1 MNVSGGNG
9 SNSALEISIKE
20 GFTGS
25 NATTYSPS
33 LSPVYLE
40 TVIVPS
46 SPVTTA
52 GITPAITPTYSPSLP
67 PQTALPTKNPTLPP
81 QSALPTDRPTRVP
94 VETIVETEASASTPI
109 TPEPTPEVCILIL
122 VCAFYEFSN

>member
-40 TVIVPS
+40 TVIVTTAPL
-46 SPVTTA
+46 TTA
-52 GITPAITPTYSPSLP
+52 GMTPAINSNLFDIITTGFTNEESYIASSECFTY
-67 PQTALPTKNPTLPP
+67 
-81 QSALPTDRPTRVP
+81 R
-94 VETIVETEASASTPI
+94 
-109 TPEPTPEVCILIL
+109 
-122 VCAFYEFSN
+122 